1 MLSFTG
7 WIFVLEGPDGVGKST
22 IANEVHRRL
31 TDQKIESKVVNF
43 PGKSHLGL
51 GKLIYDIHHN
61 LNKYGL
67 EGTNTLALQSLH
79 VAAHVDL
86 LQRVIIPAIE
96 KGVIVILDR
105 SWWSAIV
112 YGEVAGVNPDFLWQ
126 ITEIERTLLADKPV
140 HHFLLTAK
148 SSYRKLDQDNISFEL
163 LTVSYARLAKKQD
176 ENLQSVTIIKN
187 EGTIENVVSSIIA
200 TISSKLPVTSSPLK
214 HNNEIQSDVFSISS
228 LSTPGSDRKISS
240 RPSVK
245 TGEIPLPKLHP
256 KIKHSPVFADY
267 WHLAAERQSIFFRRF
282 NGEQPPWTE
291 DNILRVHKFTNTY
304 RASDRVSQYLIR
316 NVIYA
321 GDYSPQDILLRI
333 LLFKFFNKIETWEMI
348 QNSVG
353 DITLETF
360 DIDFLDKLLDQM
372 FVRGSTIYSA
382 AYLMASG
389 KNAYGLQRKHSNHL
403 RIIDHMLKDSL
414 PEKIMGSHSMQDI
427 NKLLLKYP
435 AIGNFLSYQL
445 STDINYSPLTNF
457 SEMSFVVAGPGAHEG
472 IEKCFDNSGGYSSE
486 DIIKMVAEKQDIY
499 FSALEIGFKD
509 LWGRKLQ
516 LIDCQNV
523 FCEIGKYARVKYP
536 ERISKN
542 GRTRIKQ
549 KFRMTTGRLSY
560 WYPPKW
566 GINEIIERSNIR
578 EGNGDLFG

>member
-1 MLSFTG
+1 MSFTG